1 MTVRLSPSLWN
12 DQIGEVPERPPL
24 AGNISVDVAVVGAG
38 YTGLWTALYLRRLAP
53 DARVVVIDAN
63 RVGFGASGRNGGW
76 CIGELAAG
84 DERWRS
90 LAGLDGARR
99 MHRAMTST
107 VEEIRDRTVEL
118 GIDCDW
124 SHAGALHLAR
134 NGGQEHRLRREAT
147 GDLQWLTADEASAR
161 IGATSVRGALFDPHT
176 AALHPG
182 KLVTGLA
189 EAAERAGAVIFEQ
202 TRAVVAERGRVV
214 TDRGTITAE
223 HVVIATEGYTGS
235 LRGHKR
241 DVVPFYSLMVATE
254 PLSAGMLERVGL
266 EDRPTFTDGR
276 YRVIY
281 GQRTAD
287 GRIAFGGRAASYR
300 YGSKVDRSVEED
312 PQYHSIVHSTL
323 LELFPFLADV
333 AITHRWGGVLGVP
346 RNWTPTVSVDIERGV
361 HRAGGYVGEGVAA
374 TNLAGRC
381 LAHSIA
387 GTGDDVTTLPWVRR
401 PSRRW
406 PVEPFRWLGITT
418 GARLFERADRKE
430 EATDRPAREAEF
442 VWRYLRR

>member
-1 MTVRLSPSLWN
+1 MSPSLWN

-24 AGNISVDVAVVGAG
+24 AGNTSADVVVVGAG
-38 YTGLWTALYLRRLAP
+38 YTGLWTALYLRRLAR
-53 DARVVVIDAN
+53 DCRVLVIDAN

-76 CIGELAAG
+76 CIGEMAAG

-90 LAGLDGARR
+90 LAGEEGARR
-99 MHRAMTST
+99 MYRAMTAT
-107 VEEIRDRTVEL
+107 LDEIRERTVEL

-134 NGGQEHRLRREAT
+134 NGGQEKRLRREVT
-147 GDLQWLTADEASAR
+147 GDLRWLTADEASAR

-189 EAAERAGAVIFEQ
+189 GAVEQAGAVICDR
-202 TRAVVAERGRVV
+202 TRAVVAEKGRVV
-214 TDRGTITAE
+214 TDRGIISAD

-235 LRGHKR
+235 LQGRKR
-241 DVVPFYSLMVATE
+241 DLVPFYSLMLATE
-254 PLSAGMLERVGL
+254 PLPADVLADIGL
-266 EDRPTFTDGR
+266 EDRATFTDGR

-300 YGSKVDRSVEED
+300 YGSRVERRVEED
-312 PQYHSIVHSTL
+312 PDYHAIVHSTL
-323 LELFPFLADV
+323 LELFPFLADM

-346 RNWTPTVSVDIERGV
+346 RNWTPTVSTDIGRGV

-381 LAHSIA
+381 LAHSIV
-387 GTGDDVTTLPWVRR
+387 GTGDDVTTLPWMRR

-406 PVEPFRWLGITT
+406 PVEPFRWLGISA
-418 GARLFERADRKE
+418 GAWLFERADRRE
-430 EATDRPAREAEF
+430 AATDRPAREAAF
-442 VWRYLRR
+442 VWKYLRR

>member
-1 MTVRLSPSLWN
+1 MSPSLWN
-12 DQIGEVPERPPL
+12 DQIGEVPDRPPL
-24 AGNISVDVAVVGAG
+24 AGNTSADVVVVGAG

-53 DARVVVIDAN
+53 DSRVLVVDAN

-76 CIGELAAG
+76 CIGDLAASH
-84 DERWRS
+84 ERWRS
-90 LAGLDGARR
+90 LAGAEGVRR
-99 MHRAMTST
+99 MHRATIST
-107 VEEIRDRTVEL
+107 LDEIRDRTVEL

-124 SHAGALHLAR
+124 AHSGALHLAR
-134 NGGQEHRLRREAT
+134 NGGQEDRLRREVT
-147 GDLQWLTADEASAR
+147 EGLQWLSAGEASAR

-189 EAAERAGAVIFEQ
+189 ESVERAGAVVCEQ
-202 TRAVVAERGRVV
+202 TRAIVVEQGRVV
-214 TDRGTITAE
+214 TNRGTITAD
-223 HVVIATEGYTGS
+223 HVVIATEAYTGS
-235 LRGHKR
+235 LRGRTR
-241 DVVPFYSLMVATE
+241 DLVPFYSLMLATE
-254 PLSAGMLERVGL
+254 PLPAELLARIGL
-266 EDRPTFTDGR
+266 EDRSTFTDGR

-300 YGSKVDRSVEED
+300 YGSRVERQVEED
-312 PQYHSIVHSTL
+312 PEYHSIVHSTL

-346 RNWTPTVSVDIERGV
+346 RNWTPAVSIDVERGV

-374 TNLAGRC
+374 ANLAGRC
-381 LAHSIA
+381 LAHSIV

-418 GARLFERADRKE
+418 GAWLFERADRKE
-430 EATDRPAREAEF
+430 AATDRPARAAEF
-442 VWRYLRR
+442 VWRYMRR